1 MVSVAANNASWLI
14 SNGVCNREELDM
26 ALKLGMGLKTDLFST
41 MEKFEVKKVIET
53 LRLLQSK
60 YGTFYEP
67 DDYLLNWDRK

>member
-1 MVSVAANNASWLI
+1 
-14 SNGVCNREELDM
+14 
-26 ALKLGMGLKTDLFST
+26 

-60 YGTFYEP
+60 YGTFYET